1 MFKRGDPRAHNA
13 RFPTLFIFSSSVA
26 SCLEV
31 NTAALK
37 VALARIPFLS
47 HLTPEKILFVRAC
60 GGVRGASKKDAG
72 GKERRGWGRKS
83 TVYGSQGYERRRICT
98 IARTRE
104 SVSPNVTQEERRKK
118 QREREKDTNFF
129 SPPLIAVPMTATEK
143 KKIEKFSSRLSIFL
157 ASVFLMDRWEAI
169 SIGIDRRCSDLVPFG
184 PGLSGCKQSK
194 GIFID
199 VVLCPSLILL
209 SPHFESSSFNSLTRF
224 KFLLF
229 GLIFGRG
236 EIFQST
242 RNRVQG

>member
-1 MFKRGDPRAHNA
+1 MQVKRMQGERN
-13 RFPTLFIFSSSVA
+13 
-26 SCLEV
+26 
-31 NTAALK
+31 
-37 VALARIPFLS
+37 
-47 HLTPEKILFVRAC
+47 
-60 GGVRGASKKDAG
+60 GAG
-72 GKERRGWGRKS
+72 GGEKVRYMGPKVTNGAGYVQLHAPERVFPQMLRRRREERNKGRERR
-83 TVYGSQGYERRRICT
+83 TRI
-98 IARTRE
+98 
-104 SVSPNVTQEERRKK
+104 SSP
-118 QREREKDTNFF
+118 
-129 SPPLIAVPMTATEK
+129 PPLIAVPMTATEK